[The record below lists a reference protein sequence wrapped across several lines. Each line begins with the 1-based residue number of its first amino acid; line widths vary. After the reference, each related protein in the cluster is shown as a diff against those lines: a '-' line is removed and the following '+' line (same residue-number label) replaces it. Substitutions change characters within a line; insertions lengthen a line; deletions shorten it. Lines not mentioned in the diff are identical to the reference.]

1 MKKTVSAVL
10 IFMILLTLTACG
22 QKSSTAENE
31 SKAASETA
39 EKTAIEDS
47 AGPASE
53 TTAKAVAE
61 ASADAAS
68 ETTVETA
75 ETSKTSQSMPP
86 AAAENEGTEV
96 PAAQDVPPLE
106 EQRRILEE
114 NRGLWAF
121 EEEEYSPDWY
131 YAFTD
136 LDRNG
141 LLEVLAASTQGSGIF
156 TYAHFYEVLPDGSGI
171 RNLYHADAEAVRMD
185 DWPEIILESI
195 PSYYDKDTDRYY
207 YICTNNVRDG
217 AAHTISRPAALCLKD
232 GAAEWEYLAMK
243 ETNVTEEG
251 EQTTWL
257 DGSGNPITEEE
268 YNSIVENRFAGMEPA
283 EFKPE
288 WNAVKAA
295 AQ

>member
-1 MKKTVSAVL
+1 MKKTISAVL

-31 SKAASETA
+31 SKAASGTT

-53 TTAKAVAE
+53 TTAKA
-61 ASADAAS
+61 
-68 ETTVETA
+68 
-75 ETSKTSQSMPP
+75 
-86 AAAENEGTEV
+86 AAEEERADM

-136 LDRNG
+136 LDHNG
-141 LLEVLAASTQGSGIF
+141 LLEVLSASTQGSGIF

-251 EQTTWL
+251 EQTTYL
-257 DGSGNPITEEE
+257 DGSGNPIAEDD
-268 YNSIVENRFAGMEPA
+268 YNSIVETRFAGMEPS

-288 WNAVKAA
+288 WKAVKAA

>member
-1 MKKTVSAVL
+1 
-10 IFMILLTLTACG
+10 
-22 QKSSTAENE
+22 
-31 SKAASETA
+31 
-39 EKTAIEDS
+39 
-47 AGPASE
+47 
-53 TTAKAVAE
+53 
-61 ASADAAS
+61 
-68 ETTVETA
+68 
-75 ETSKTSQSMPP
+75 MPP
-86 AAAENEGTEV
+86 AAVEDEAAEV
-96 PAAQDVPPLE
+96 PAAQDVPPME

-114 NRGLWAF
+114 NRSLWAF

-136 LDRNG
+136 LDHNG
-141 LLEVLAASTQGSGIF
+141 LLEVLSASTQGSGIF
-156 TYAHFYEVLPDGSGI
+156 TYAHFYEVVPDGSGI

-195 PSYYDKDTDRYY
+195 PSYYDRDTDRYY

-217 AAHTISRPAALCLKD
+217 AAHAMSRPAALCLKD

-268 YNSIVENRFAGMEPA
+268 YNNIVENRFAGMKPS

>member
-1 MKKTVSAVL
+1 MKKATSAVL

-22 QKSSTAENE
+22 QKSSTVENE
-31 SKAASETA
+31 SKAASGTT

-53 TTAKAVAE
+53 TTAKAAAE

-68 ETTVETA
+68 ATTVQTA
-75 ETSKTSQSMPP
+75 ETSQTGQSMPA
-86 AAAENEGTEV
+86 AAAEEERADM

-136 LDRNG
+136 LDHNG
-141 LLEVLAASTQGSGIF
+141 LLEVLSASTQGSGIF

-251 EQTTWL
+251 EQTTYL
-257 DGSGNPITEEE
+257 DGSGNPIAEDD
-268 YNSIVENRFAGMEPA
+268 YNSIVETRFAGMEPS

-288 WNAVKAA
+288 WKAVKAA

>member
-1 MKKTVSAVL
+1 MKKVISAVL
-10 IFMILLTLTACG
+10 MFMILLTLAACG
-22 QKSSTAENE
+22 QKSSTAQNE
-31 SKAASETA
+31 SKAASGTT
-39 EKTAIEDS
+39 EKTSIEDS
-47 AGPASE
+47 AGSASE
-53 TTAKAVAE
+53 TSAKAAAE

-75 ETSKTSQSMPP
+75 ETSQTGQSMPP
-86 AAAENEGTEV
+86 TAPEDEAAEA

-141 LLEVLAASTQGSGIF
+141 LLEVLAVSTQGSGIF
-156 TYAHFYEVLPDGSGI
+156 TYAHFYEVLPDGSGV
-171 RNLYHADAEAVRMD
+171 RNLYHADAETVRMD

-268 YNSIVENRFAGMEPA
+268 YNNIVENRFAGMEPS